1 MILKYFE
8 LNKIDFQIVRFIL
21 FHGRNDGL
29 KNEEIKN
36 LKSKLKR
43 EIINY
48 DEKQI
53 LENKENFFNQI
64 LNKSL
69 FEDERLIIINR
80 ASDKIETIIQEILE
94 KNINEASIII
104 NAELLDKKSKLRNLF
119 EKDKNKLVS
128 VAFYPDNNETLYR
141 LANNFLREK
150 KISLSSSNINF
161 IVAKCNGDR
170 KNLKNELGKIELFS
184 LNKRKINEKDLFKL
198 VNLVENHSIN
208 ELIDYCLA
216 KNQKKTLSILNE
228 NTFTNEDCIIITR
241 TMLKKSKRLSK
252 LVNDFNTNKNLE
264 KTINDAKPPIFWKE
278 KDITKEQIKRWGLD
292 NIEKLISDI
301 NNTELK
307 VKKIPNNSINL
318 ITDFLLEK
326 SQQ

>member
-104 NAELLDKKSKLRNLF
+104 NAELLDKKSKLRVKF
-119 EKDKNKLVS
+119 EKS
-128 VAFYPDNNETLYR
+128 
-141 LANNFLREK
+141 
-150 KISLSSSNINF
+150 
-161 IVAKCNGDR
+161 
-170 KNLKNELGKIELFS
+170 
-184 LNKRKINEKDLFKL
+184 
-198 VNLVENHSIN
+198 
-208 ELIDYCLA
+208 
-216 KNQKKTLSILNE
+216 
-228 NTFTNEDCIIITR
+228 
-241 TMLKKSKRLSK
+241 
-252 LVNDFNTNKNLE
+252 
-264 KTINDAKPPIFWKE
+264 
-278 KDITKEQIKRWGLD
+278 
-292 NIEKLISDI
+292 EKLG
-301 NNTELK
+301 NFGK
-307 VKKIPNNSINL
+307 
-318 ITDFLLEK
+318 F
-326 SQQ
+326 